1 MNMRLPVV
9 PAASKA
15 APFIH
20 PVVSD
25 AMAPTYRAHQH
36 SVICLPVE
44 SYVCEGVYLVDGELY
59 RCERFG
65 RNVHVWRDNPA
76 QTDYNVDVDCFNSS
90 PLALVIADITVR
102 NSIGQDIMR
111 AAA

>member
-9 PAASKA
+9 PTASQA

-25 AMAPTYRAHQH
+25 AMAPTYRAGQH

-44 SYVCEGVYLVDGELY
+44 AYVCEGIYLVDGELY
-59 RCERFG
+59 RCERAG
-65 RNVHVWRDNPA
+65 NYVEVWRDNPA
-76 QTDYNVDVDCFNSS
+76 WTKYRIHIDLFNDS
-90 PLALVIADITVR
+90 PLALVVADITVR